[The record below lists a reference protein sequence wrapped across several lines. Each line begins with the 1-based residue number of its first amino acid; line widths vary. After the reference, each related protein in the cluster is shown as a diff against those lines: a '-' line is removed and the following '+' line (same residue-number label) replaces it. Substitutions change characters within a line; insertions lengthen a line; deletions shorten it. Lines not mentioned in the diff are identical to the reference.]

1 MGIEKLCSNLHK
13 PNPYD
18 TADYLGSEDAMV
30 TMRRNGTPQTI
41 SAKVAKHSRANAAL
55 RSGLQPCSKSG
66 SS

>member
-1 MGIEKLCSNLHK
+1 MEHIAYTET
-13 PNPYD
+13 YD
-18 TADYLGSEDAMV
+18 TVDYLGSEDAMI

-41 SAKVAKHSRANAAL
+41 SANTAKHSRANAAL